1 MNKPKTAIRK
11 NSKVLLKKILS
22 CHIKNLP
29 YSFPKPTIRILKPA
43 VHTYSVNVLYL
54 WYQVWGFNEAF

>member
-54 WYQVWGFNEAF
+54 WYQV